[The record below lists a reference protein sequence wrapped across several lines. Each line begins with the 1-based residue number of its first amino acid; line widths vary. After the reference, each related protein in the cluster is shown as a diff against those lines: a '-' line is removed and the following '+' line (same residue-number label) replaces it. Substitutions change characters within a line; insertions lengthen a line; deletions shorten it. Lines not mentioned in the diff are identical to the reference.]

1 MVNIY
6 ADLRVI
12 SPFEY
17 KCSYT
22 AMDKLRWIVTGVLG
36 GIMYAWLV
44 TLTFAKTF
52 SIAWPEWYQVFAED
66 QLRLGTFLWNVAME
80 LPAVLFALSVG
91 FILTKVVGKA
101 ALPAAFVGAVVSLIY
116 VASSSA
122 SGGWINAN
130 TFIIA
135 GLLPLSVFVLAP
147 YNKSLNSDAGDAGA
161 G

>member
-12 SPFEY
+12 SPFKY

-52 SIAWPEWYQVFAED
+52 SIAWPEWYQAFAED
-66 QLRLGTFLWNVAME
+66 QLRLGTFIWNVAME
-80 LPAVLFALSVG
+80 LPAVLIALLVG

-116 VASSSA
+116 V
-122 SGGWINAN
+122 
-130 TFIIA
+130 
-135 GLLPLSVFVLAP
+135 
-147 YNKSLNSDAGDAGA
+147 
-161 G
+161 